1 MYDVFD
7 IIVKN
12 KKIRQK
18 TNSLMNK
25 TNFSTKH
32 LTDIK
37 FM

>member
-25 TNFSTKH
+25 TNIINETSYRY
-32 LTDIK
+32 
-37 FM
+37 